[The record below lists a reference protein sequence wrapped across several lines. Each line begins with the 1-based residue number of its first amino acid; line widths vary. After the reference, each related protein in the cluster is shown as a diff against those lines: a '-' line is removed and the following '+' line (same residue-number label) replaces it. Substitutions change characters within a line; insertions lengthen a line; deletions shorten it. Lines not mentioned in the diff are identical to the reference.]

1 MIQMEVERPPKVLL
15 LLLHLLLQ
23 VPDCCWDGTSVAG
36 ILVQHSLHPACGLNF
51 SAAAAAAAGDSTLGT
66 ADW

>member
-1 MIQMEVERPPKVLL
+1 MIQMEVERPPKMLL
-15 LLLHLLLQ
+15 LLLLLLQ

-36 ILVQHSLHPACGLNF
+36 ILVQHSLHPACGLSF
-51 SAAAAAAAGDSTLGT
+51 SAAAGDSTLST